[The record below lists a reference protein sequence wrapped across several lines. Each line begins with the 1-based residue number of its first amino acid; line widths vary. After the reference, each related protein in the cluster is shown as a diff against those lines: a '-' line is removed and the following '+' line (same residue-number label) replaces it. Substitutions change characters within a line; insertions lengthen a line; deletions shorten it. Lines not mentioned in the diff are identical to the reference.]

1 MPSTQDQR
9 SRLRTALSRRSDAI
23 AGPSSS
29 PFRTLL
35 QAVERRGGDVVTL
48 GRGEPDI
55 PTPDHIVAAM
65 KRALDEGKTTYSNP
79 AGLPQLRAA
88 IAAKLSRE
96 NGVAYD
102 PDEVIVTAGAQEAIA
117 VAMQTLL
124 EPGDE
129 VLLAA
134 PYYGGYLTNITLA
147 GGVPVPVPTFEAEGF
162 ALDPERLEAAITKRS
177 KVVALVSPSNP
188 TGSML
193 GRDALVRIAEIVER
207 HDLVVVSDELYE
219 KNVYVDE
226 PAISFASLPGMR
238 ERTITINGFSKAYSM
253 TGLRVGYF
261 AAPRD
266 YCEAAFEARHAAS
279 IASPTPS
286 QYAALA
292 ALEGPQDHLAAM
304 RAEYLARQAVM
315 GPALQALGITFAQP
329 KGAFFFFGNISKLPM
344 SSFEF
349 SLAAVE
355 RFGVLFFPGTMY
367 GAQGEGYARI
377 SFLAPIP
384 ALVTA
389 LDRLGEAYRW
399 ASQSR

>member
-1 MPSTQDQR
+1 M
-9 SRLRTALSRRSDAI
+9 TATVRYTSPVKAAMSRRAVDIS
-23 AGPSSS
+23 GPSSS
-29 PFRTLL
+29 SFRTLL
-35 QAVERRGGDVVTL
+35 EAAAKRSDVVTL

-55 PTPDHIVAAM
+55 PTPAHIIEAA
-65 KRALDEGKTTYSNP
+65 KRALDEGRTTYSNP

-88 IAAKLSRE
+88 IAQKLGRE
-96 NGVAYD
+96 NGVPYD
-102 PDEVIVTAGAQEAIA
+102 ADEVIVTAGAQEAIA
-117 VAMQTLL
+117 VSMQTLL

-147 GGVPVPVPTFEAEGF
+147 GGVPIPVPTFESEGF
-162 ALDPERLEAAITKRS
+162 ELDPDRLEAMITKRS

-193 GRDALVRIAEIVER
+193 SRDALLRIAEIVER

-238 ERTITINGFSKAYSM
+238 DRTITINGFSKAHSM
-253 TGLRVGYF
+253 TGFRVGYM

-266 YCEAAFEARHAAS
+266 FCEAAFEVRHAIS

-286 QYAALA
+286 QFAALA
-292 ALEGPQDHLAAM
+292 ALEGPQDHIVAM
-304 RAEYLARQAVM
+304 RTEYIARQAVM
-315 GPALQALGITFAQP
+315 GPALSKLGVTFAQP
-329 KGAFFFFGNISKLPM
+329 KGAFFFFGNVSQLPM
-344 SSFEF
+344 SAFEF

-367 GAQGEGYARI
+367 GKQGEGYARI

-384 ALVTA
+384 ILETA
-389 LDRLGEAYRW
+389 LERFGEAYRW
-399 ASQSR
+399 AIDAG